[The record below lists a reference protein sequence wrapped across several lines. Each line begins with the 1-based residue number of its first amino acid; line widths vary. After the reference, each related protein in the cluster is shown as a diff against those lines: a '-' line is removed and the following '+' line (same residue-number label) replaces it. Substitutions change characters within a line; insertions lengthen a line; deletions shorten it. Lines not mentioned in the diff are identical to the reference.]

1 MRKKTPTQEFIT
13 SAEMNVRTYR
23 QYYDRLMEIAI
34 STFEYANLPDTIDA
48 RFLEYTLFTDGQA
61 LFFKD
66 EELGFLGLQCTIG
79 GTLDVYRI
87 PIIRYAYSTNGYRT
101 ERNKTNS
108 VIIYNNQIRTNS
120 INAVEMYAM
129 RLYEL
134 DRTIDVN
141 VKAQKTPVLVECE
154 SDKQRLTMKNL
165 YMQYDG
171 NQPFIYGHSGID
183 IKSGNLS
190 VLKTDAPY
198 ISDKLYE
205 LKKNI
210 WNEALT
216 YLGVPNVAEQKKE
229 RLVTDE
235 VTRGMGGVI
244 ASRFSRLEARQ
255 YAVEQINRMFGL
267 EISVKYKDTTTV
279 DSSTKSGVQD
289 IE

>member
-13 SAEMNVRTYR
+13 SADMNVRTFR

-34 STFEYANLPDTIDA
+34 STFEYANLPETIDA

-61 LFFKD
+61 LFFED

-79 GTLDVYRI
+79 GNLDVYRV
-87 PIIRYAYSTNGYRT
+87 PIVRYAYSTNGYRA
-101 ERNKTNS
+101 ERDKSNS

-120 INAVEMYAM
+120 LNAVEMYAM

-141 VKAQKTPVLVECE
+141 VKAQKTPVLIECE

-171 NQPFIYGHSGID
+171 NQPFIYGHSGLD
-183 IKSGNLS
+183 VKSGNLS
-190 VLKTDAPY
+190 ALKTDAPY

-205 LKKNI
+205 LKKNV

-216 YLGVPNVAEQKKE
+216 YLGVPNITEQKKE
-229 RLVTDE
+229 RLITDE

-255 YAVEQINRMFGL
+255 YAVKQINRMFDL
-267 EISVKYKDTTTV
+267 DISVKYKDTTTI
-279 DSSTKSGVQD
+279 DSA
-289 IE
+289 IESEEVVNE